1 MASNERQTRPRKLT
15 RANLAAIA
23 GRAAVPGYDRQ
34 RLAPAIVHIGVGGFH
49 RAHQAVYLD
58 DLAGQGVVNWA
69 ERGVGLLQAD
79 RRMLEALS
87 PQDCLYTVVE
97 RDAGGD
103 SARVIGSLTGYLY
116 APDDRARVLDLLA
129 DPATRI
135 VSLTITEGG
144 YNVDGHTGLF
154 NAGDPANQA
163 DVHNPELPGTVFG
176 YLCAALDRRAS
187 RRNAAVHRALVR
199 QSAGQRNDRAHG
211 GRFVCASARPPG

>member
-1 MASNERQTRPRKLT
+1 M
-15 RANLAAIA
+15 
-23 GRAAVPGYDRQ
+23 
-34 RLAPAIVHIGVGGFH
+34 
-49 RAHQAVYLD
+49 YLD
-58 DLAGQGVVNWA
+58 DLAGQGVVDWG

-144 YNVDGHTGLF
+144 YNVDGRHRPLQCRRSREF
-154 NAGDPANQA
+154 QA

-176 YLCAALDRRAS
+176 YLCAALDRR
-187 RRNAAVHRALVR
+187 RR
-199 QSAGQRNDRAHG
+199 AGTPPFTVLSCDNLQGNGTIAHG
-211 GRFVCASARPPG
+211 GRFVCASARRPPG